1 MDCNGGSECCFTPSN
16 IFSAISWRE
25 QVIFQ
30 WDDGE
35 ICFVLDQHIYWIFFY
50 SASSLTQ
57 QSSGRHVASLR
68 HMILIPSHPAFAVSL
83 QCRVLSGE
91 AANANLKVLGVIPRY
106 TTLDLIWFDIW
117 YLTPLSA
124 IFQLYHGDHC

>member
-35 ICFVLDQHIYWIFFY
+35 ICFVLDQHIYWIFFIVL
-50 SASSLTQ
+50 A
-57 QSSGRHVASLR
+57 HW
-68 HMILIPSHPAFAVSL
+68 HNSHRVDMSPHSDTWSWFRAIQHLLSL

-124 IFQLYHGDHC
+124 IFQLYHGDHF